1 MVVLKRLQWV
11 ILASL
16 AILLYFLLKPA
27 RPEALDIVFVFYSLL
42 AASFLVGGI
51 DLVNLLLVALP
62 HALYSQHSLTA
73 FVIAFGVLT
82 RIGKVGVKRRL
93 SQALFCF
100 VTFGYSL
107 FITSLFVDSYLRLIS
122 FALLTLL
129 LQIPI
134 GYLSKE
140 PLKLRFD
147 QIIFAGF
154 FGLITAI
161 LANLKYPSA
170 LTLSLYPLGQFLYL
184 NGLSTVRRLK
194 IYELQHERFEQFRKK
209 LALLAELTSS
219 VSQKGTIQQSLS
231 ETAGTISEISG
242 FKYVLINI
250 LNKESGKVVRIA
262 HHGISQQ
269 EFERLRSNPPPVDYI
284 YRFMQERFRVSNSF
298 FVPDGA
304 LELPAEYTAIFLDSK
319 SVFEEPDAWKP
330 NDMLIIPI
338 YSPSQDLVGYI
349 SVDAPVHG
357 KRPTLEDIRIIELI
371 ANQIYRL
378 LERSEIYQSIVV
390 RQPYDQ
396 HTLLLTHSAFLGELE
411 NQCEKGE
418 PFAVVIL
425 DIDDLSKIN
434 SQYGHEVGDRII
446 EKIADTLK
454 AKTRKS
460 DLAARYGGEE
470 FALLLRNVSKSKAV
484 EITDRILD
492 EIRKIQDVVNVTT
505 SAGIGV
511 FPDHGLDYNSILKQA
526 LKALE
531 IAKKS
536 GKDRLMMF

>member
-1 MVVLKRLQWV
+1 LKKIHWALLV
-11 ILASL
+11 SSAT
-16 AILLYFLLKPA
+16 LLYFLFKPVQ
-27 RPEALDIVFVFYSLL
+27 PTPFDVVFLLYSFLVASLL
-42 AASFLVGGI
+42 ADKV
-51 DLVNLLLVALP
+51 DLISLLLVALP
-62 HALYSQHSLTA
+62 HVLYSQHSLTA
-73 FVIAFGVLT
+73 FVVAFGVLA
-82 RIGKVGVKRRL
+82 RIGKIDVKRRL
-93 SQALFCF
+93 SQALLCF
-100 VTFGYSL
+100 ITFGYSL
-107 FITSLFVDSYLRLIS
+107 FTTSIFRDSYLRFIS
-122 FALLTLL
+122 FALLTLF

-140 PLKLRFD
+140 PLKLKFD
-147 QIIFAGF
+147 QLIFAGF
-154 FGLITAI
+154 FGLITAL
-161 LANLKYPSA
+161 LATLKYPSA
-170 LTLSLYPLGQFLYL
+170 LTLSLYPLGQLLYL
-184 NGLSTVRRLK
+184 KSLSTEKRLR
-194 IYELQHERFEQFRKK
+194 IYESQHKRFEQFRKK
-209 LALLAELTSS
+209 LALLTELTSS
-219 VSQKGTIQQSLS
+219 VSQKSTIQQSLS
-231 ETAGTISEISG
+231 EAAETISEISG
-242 FKYVLINI
+242 YRYVLINL

-269 EFERLRSNPPPVDYI
+269 EFERLRSNPPPASYVYK
-284 YRFMQERFRVSNSF
+284 FMQERFRVSNSF

-304 LELPAEYTAIFLDSK
+304 LELPAEYTATFLDSR
-319 SVFEEPDAWKP
+319 STFEEPDAWKP
-330 NDMLIIPI
+330 NDMLIVPI

-357 KRPTLEDIRIIELI
+357 KRPTLEDIQIIELI
-371 ANQIYRL
+371 ANQIYKL
-378 LERSEIYQSIVV
+378 LERSEIYQSIVI
-390 RQPYDQ
+390 RQPFDQ

-434 SQYGHEVGDRII
+434 SQYGHETGDRII

-460 DLAARYGGEE
+460 DLAARYGGGE
-470 FALLLRNVSKSKAV
+470 FALLLRNVSKSKAI

-511 FPDHGLDYNSILKQA
+511 FPDHGVDYNSILKQA

-536 GKDRLMMF
+536 GKDRLMVL